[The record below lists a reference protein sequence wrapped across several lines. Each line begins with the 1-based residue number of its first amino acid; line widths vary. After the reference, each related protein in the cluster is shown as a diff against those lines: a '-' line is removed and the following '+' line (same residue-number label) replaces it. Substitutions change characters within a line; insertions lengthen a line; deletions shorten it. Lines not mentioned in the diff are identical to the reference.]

1 MQTTSNSHN
10 LYIEVLVGKLR
21 AQTHDFDGAEL
32 FFSVFS
38 SFLLLLELGFGAISV
53 LFVGLFCSPFV
64 PTVIETFISTFLN
77 EFLLIRMVAAR
88 LSVILVVI
96 GSIGELFGFEFLT
109 QKGGYLFESVDFV
122 LLLVLFDQVVKRNI
136 GHDTNQFNFILS
148 LQYSNQSLNLNDS
161 LSPPQTP
168 FSSPSLP

>member
-109 QKGGYLFESVDFV
+109 QKGGYLFESVD
-122 LLLVLFDQVVKRNI
+122 
-136 GHDTNQFNFILS
+136 LS
-148 LQYSNQSLNLNDS
+148 FS
-161 LSPPQTP
+161 LS
-168 FSSPSLP
+168 FLIRSSSETSAMIPINLILYSASNIQIKV